1 MLSDDRR
8 DHRSPED
15 RAQDDLAAA
24 AVTLRTDEAGAPD
37 EAGARRSW
45 SLIRGIAK
53 GIAGAGA
60 LALLVVA
67 ALILWSLVS
76 PPDPDASVRLVNG
89 RLLGETSG
97 YVARIDREGHTVAVS
112 ASVLGLHPV
121 VLVVNGETVIT
132 VQDRQ
137 GGFGDLWKDLPVRAS
152 YEVRDNTRFARVIEI
167 ATGERGSAST
177 SASAPLPAIPQAEAV
192 PPAPAPRAVDP
203 APRGP
208 SADRSPKPARAV
220 ESTPPPAAV
229 RETAAELPARPA
241 RPAAAK
247 PPAARA
253 ETRTRDTVD
262 GASREGAS
270 APRPD
275 STDTDIADGTAAI
288 DWLIQESRRQ

>member
-1 MLSDDRR
+1 MMSDDHR
-8 DHRSPED
+8 DHRSLED
-15 RAQDDLAAA
+15 RAQDDLVAA
-24 AVTLRTDEAGAPD
+24 AVTLRTDEAGA
-37 EAGARRSW
+37 RRSW
-45 SLIRGIAK
+45 SLVK
-53 GIAGAGA
+53 GIAGVGA
-60 LALLVVA
+60 LALLGLA
-67 ALILWSLVS
+67 ALILWPLVS
-76 PPDPDASVRLVNG
+76 PPDPDASVRLVDG

-97 YVARIDREGHTVAVS
+97 YVARIDREGQTVAVS

-167 ATGERGSAST
+167 ATGERGS
-177 SASAPLPAIPQAEAV
+177 SASAPLPAIRPAEAV
-192 PPAPAPRAVDP
+192 PPAPAPQAVDP

-208 SADRSPKPARAV
+208 SPDRSPKPARAV

-229 RETAAELPARPA
+229 RETAPELPARPA

-253 ETRTRDTVD
+253 ETRTRDIVD

-270 APRPD
+270 APRPND
-275 STDTDIADGTAAI
+275 STDTDVADGTAAI
-288 DWLIQESRRQ
+288 DWLIKESRRR